1 MTVEIKIEHNK
12 ANASARTPLGL
23 VVELT
28 APAVTQR
35 PEIKRAP
42 KSVVFVVDNS
52 GSMSG
57 PRIEMVRRAI
67 IEQLVKFQEGDSLA
81 IVKFDHDAHVVL
93 EMDGFNE
100 SRIGEIRSVV
110 NSIIEAGS
118 TNLEAG
124 YALGIRQAGLTAGK
138 EGIETS
144 IVLLS
149 DGEANSGVTDP
160 AILGRMAADAFELGI
175 TTSTIGIG
183 EGYDERILVALADK
197 GRGAHVAAYR
207 LQQVGDAI
215 AAEIDDLNSRTMMNA
230 VIEVR
235 LLNEFA
241 GSDARV
247 RCLTKL
253 RDWTRVG
260 CNGRG
265 LVGDLPAEH
274 KQNIAFELKLSGVG
288 QQFVGTTK
296 QAIEVSV
303 TYNDGNTGHE
313 VRSSRVF
320 TVDVV
325 ADSAWVEPVRDADV
339 VAEVR
344 DLKLQNDKERVYE
357 LLNQGRSVEARAML
371 KRLNLDFEELTHM
384 GLSNRNLDRMNM
396 QFNSMVQSE
405 AMDDA
410 GLAKFLLASK
420 LEREYDRKRRN

>member
-28 APAVTQR
+28 APAVIQR
-35 PEIKRAP
+35 PDVKRTP

-57 PRIEMVRRAI
+57 PRIEMVRQAI
-67 IEQLVKFQEGDSLA
+67 IDQLTKFQEGDSLA
-81 IVKFDHDAHVVL
+81 IVKFDSHAHVVL
-93 EMDGFNE
+93 EMAPFNE
-100 SRIGEIRSVV
+100 SRIGEIRSAV
-110 NSIIEAGS
+110 NNIIESGN

-124 YALGIRQAGLTAGK
+124 YQLGLQQARITAGR

-144 IVLLS
+144 VLLLS
-149 DGEANSGVTDP
+149 DGEANNGITDP
-160 AILGRMAADAFELGI
+160 ALLGRMAGHAFENGI

-207 LQQVGDAI
+207 IQQVGDAI

-241 GSDARV
+241 GPDARV

-253 RDWTRVG
+253 RDWSRVG

-265 LVGDLPAEH
+265 VVGDLPGEH

-288 QQFVGTTK
+288 QQFVGNTK

-303 TYNDGNTGHE
+303 TYTDGNTGHE
-313 VRSSRVF
+313 VRTARVL

-344 DLKLQNDKERVYE
+344 NLKLQRDKEVIYD
-357 LLNQGRSVEARAML
+357 LLNQGRSREARAML
-371 KRLNLDFEELTHM
+371 KRLNLDIEELTRM
-384 GLSNRNLDRMNM
+384 GLSDRNLDRMNFE
-396 QFNSMVQSE
+396 FNSMVQSE